1 MSQEWS
7 QACEDGG
14 SFGPATQTT
23 FIYIQHIFYD
33 FFLSLRFA
41 KVIFVIHLKL
51 LSLTTDTLFIH
62 EPAWWIPLDIG
73 DRTLNVSLGFKTP
86 SVSYHIVLLT
96 LTSAVVTPWCWTGLI
111 VSCSGVSVSMQ
122 LPPVHRSYQ
131 NSTGHCVSFLTPHE
145 WLKTD
150 EACARVIIGWTVS
163 ECVHWCQFERK
174 FS

>member
-51 LSLTTDTLFIH
+51 LSLTTDTLFIPH
-62 EPAWWIPLDIG
+62 GVALATPLNFWN
-73 DRTLNVSLGFKTP
+73 TF
-86 SVSYHIVLLT
+86 
-96 LTSAVVTPWCWTGLI
+96 
-111 VSCSGVSVSMQ
+111 
-122 LPPVHRSYQ
+122 
-131 NSTGHCVSFLTPHE
+131 
-145 WLKTD
+145 
-150 EACARVIIGWTVS
+150 
-163 ECVHWCQFERK
+163 
-174 FS
+174 